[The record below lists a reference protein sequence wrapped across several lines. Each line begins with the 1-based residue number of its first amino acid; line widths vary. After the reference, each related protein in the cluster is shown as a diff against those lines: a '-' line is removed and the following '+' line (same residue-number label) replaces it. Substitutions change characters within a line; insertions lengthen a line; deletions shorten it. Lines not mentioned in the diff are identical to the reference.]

1 MEILSSFSVPD
12 AISFE
17 QAIEVTQSLLDEIEQ
32 NHLSETDLESIITA
46 LVQTENGAR
55 GFFVTYLSDDRA
67 VFDHPTSG
75 IIQGLK
81 SSPEVVAQLLT
92 KNLAMS
98 TAMIETHTRN
108 NKPDLASGSERVQ
121 RRTKQVIERLQLPEL
136 QTRLQILKANLET
149 GDGEYESFL
158 QRWQYDAVQRHA
170 IAKQVQSVLA

>member
-17 QAIEVTQSLLDEIEQ
+17 QAIEITQSLLDEIEQ
-32 NHLSETDLESIITA
+32 NHRSEIDLESIITA
-46 LVQTENGAR
+46 LVRTENGAR

-67 VFDHPTSG
+67 VFDHPISG
-75 IIQGLK
+75 VIQGLK
-81 SSPEVVAQLLT
+81 SSPEIVAQLLT
-92 KNLAMS
+92 RNLAMS

-108 NKPDLASGSERVQ
+108 ERPDLVSGSKRVQ
-121 RRTKQVIERLQLPEL
+121 DRTTHLIQQLQLPEL
-136 QTRLQILKANLET
+136 QIRLQRLSANLET

-170 IAKQVQSVLA
+170 IAQQVQSILT